1 MTRMPLIISFI
12 KQIRLSVN
20 WDVLAL
26 NKIDFFLKKILRFD
40 NLLISIYRI
49 FVTFLPINAR
59 KGTKS
64 IKPETVA
71 KQADPI
77 YCHEIHINNVV

>member
-1 MTRMPLIISFI
+1 MPRIISFI

-20 WDVLAL
+20 WDVLVL
-26 NKIDFFLKKILRFD
+26 NKIDFCKKILRFD
-40 NLLISIYRI
+40 NLLKSIYRI
-49 FVTFLPINAR
+49 FVIFLPINAR

-77 YCHEIHINNVV
+77 YCHEIHINSVV